1 MATNNTGYLYNWGLE
16 IPGLNSIPSQITGV
30 LVSGINAGYNLNAA
44 QSAFIETL
52 SEVGNQVTP
61 EKKDPDFK
69 FQIYGTNYSKIPI
82 KKVNLESSFT
92 GTPTGGQFVSGND
105 FTNKLV
111 LITKA
116 DGDNLVNS
124 DLGVLSLGQTFG
136 TGDGEYFYPQDTFLN
151 VKKNNLNYADNDS
164 WIENFNKFNSYGFI
178 NYADAGPLSEVPFNL
193 AQKLSGINTNDQFG
207 YSVDTNSNGTVIVMG
222 GLFHD
227 PNGITNAGAALV
239 FTGNSTVGWTQKQK
253 LSGDSANDQFGT
265 SVATNGDGTLIVM
278 GGIGNDGGTTI
289 GSGAALVFTGN
300 STVGWT
306 QKQKLSGDSANDQFG
321 TSVATNGDGTLIVMG
336 GIGNDGGTA
345 VGSGAALVFTGNSTV
360 GWTQKQKLSGDSA
373 QDQFGFSVAINNN
386 GTVIVMGGRFHDPN
400 SVSNAGAA
408 LVFTGNSTVGWTQ
421 KQKLSGDSAEDQ
433 FGYSVAT
440 NGDGTVIVMG
450 GVGNDGGTAA
460 GSGAALVFTGNSTV
474 GWTQKQ
480 KLSGKNAGDQ
490 FGGSV
495 DINSNGTV
503 IVMGGRLHDP
513 NGITNAGAALVFT
526 GNSTVGWT
534 QKQKLSGDSANDQF
548 GTSVATNGD
557 GTLIVMGGIG
567 NDGGTILG
575 SGAALVFRTN
585 IPLALGDAGIILTD
599 LGGRFLNSNPE
610 YNIYEINYGTKE
622 QFLTGTK
629 VKQNISFEMLG
640 TNYPS
645 FPIKGSINETKVW
658 ASYDVKTG
666 MEKNSKNVFSYS
678 VELIDKI
685 KTIQDKII
693 FANATSKN
701 DQFSGYRNLL
711 TPVIRTGIASSFI
724 KYSGFCFASLECPEI
739 KPAGDDPPPIFE
751 CFTGESVESQEY
763 QLFISGIKKKYQSNE
778 LNARKEYDFASA
790 DYLVDKPLLTTFFSI
805 QTGELVYNSFST
817 GDTINFS
824 LYGNDYE
831 TLYKDYHLGNTPT
844 YPNTGFSLTFPNDF
858 SNIDSLVDKLNL
870 ELSGISYPVW
880 YPYECLKGEPSGI
893 YITGGLMFFYKDT
906 GILSGLN
913 YNNIIKFESLRN
925 YSSGFNLFLNLVNRD
940 ESVANFIAS
949 NVKKGFSYLVPDV
962 IELQGFT
969 TGINGS
975 SGWVILDRQSGIYH
989 SITGLKPRLV
999 PVKSF
1004 SDRGLFS
1011 DEDLVEPEIE
1021 EEDFSLDEVPKLG
1034 KFELIESFTQNRFTK
1049 SSAPEYCADPLNSN
1063 KSREIQIYHRINWPI
1078 NVTGCPPELD
1088 EEGGIGDGQGE
1099 EDTGAGEGDSSDSKN
1114 PFFFSILRTG
1124 WLLNPTGE
1132 YLSCLTAPNYTP
1144 LSIEFDKYRVVA
1156 RNFSGLVPLNTEYLI
1171 PKNEIYFANLN
1182 LFSAQAHSSLQPFTG
1197 TASCLVGADF
1207 TADVQD
1213 FVKVPF
1219 YQNYEYTISGE
1230 DRSGIFKVLNQPII
1244 YTPSEEMRNIKFLNL
1259 SGKIVGNITGFI
1271 TANFTGTGFITQE
1284 FTNRRFYNPNTK
1296 EIYFQEVLTKYV
1308 TGSGQIT
1315 GISTGIKETIVN
1327 RDNGL
1332 GVVRFVADPFYKN
1345 IVSNNFA
1352 TGLLLNQRYEE
1363 SDVLGFYF
1371 LTGTVTGL
1379 SNSGYFN
1386 YVTGVTGFTSFLDSG
1401 NLPYYPIY
1409 TGVTQASGI
1418 INFNFNQI
1426 SDFDSVAINNFSITY
1441 HSDSGNFSS
1450 PSFFNSVN
1458 TLNTIINN
1466 GEINFACTSEVFNN
1480 TGILLKASTLYSIG
1494 DSGNSISTSANG
1506 NGIFALQSFLSGG
1519 KTFYPILKSVPEDT
1533 RIFSGTA
1540 SNSVGAT
1547 GFYYDIGSGTVLGDI
1562 NSFVGLREFSG
1573 IWGVKTG
1580 QNFNLVQLLLQ
1591 SGNRYINSGNF
1602 GINNI
1607 LFLNLTYNNQLNIND
1622 ITSDVVQL
1630 KIKDNNFTT
1639 AYSQGYIKTGV
1650 TGELII
1656 RITGTRNL

>member
-16 IPGLNSIPSQITGV
+16 IPGFNSIPPQIIGV
-30 LVSGINAGYNLNAA
+30 LFSGVNAGYNLNAA
-44 QSAFIETL
+44 QSVSLETL
-52 SEVGNQVTP
+52 SEIGSSVVA

-82 KKVNLESSFT
+82 KKVDLESSFT

-124 DLGVLSLGQTFG
+124 DLGVLSLGQTLG
-136 TGDGEYFYPQDTFLN
+136 TGDGEYVYPQDTFLN
-151 VKKNNLNYADNDS
+151 VKKNNLNYADSDS
-164 WIENFNKFNSYGFI
+164 WIENFNKLNSYGFI
-178 NYADAGPLSEVPFNL
+178 NYKDAGPLSTIPFNL
-193 AQKLSGINTNDQFG
+193 A
-207 YSVDTNSNGTVIVMG
+207 
-222 GLFHD
+222 
-227 PNGITNAGAALV
+227 
-239 FTGNSTVGWTQKQK
+239 QK
-253 LSGDSANDQFGT
+253 LSGDSANDQFGH
-265 SVATNGDGTLIVM
+265 SVATNGDGTVIVM
-278 GGIGNDGGTTI
+278 GGIGND
-289 GSGAALVFTGN
+289 
-300 STVGWT
+300 
-306 QKQKLSGDSANDQFG
+306 
-321 TSVATNGDGTLIVMG
+321 NGP
-336 GIGNDGGTA
+336 A
-345 VGSGAALVFTGNSTV
+345 VGSGAAFVFTGNSTV

-373 QDQFGFSVAINNN
+373 QDEFGHSVATNSD
-386 GTVIVMGGRFHDPN
+386 GTVIVMGGRLDDPN
-400 SVSNAGAA
+400 GISNAGSA
-408 LVFTGNSTVGWTQ
+408 LVFTGSTAIGWTQ
-421 KQKLSGDSAEDQ
+421 KQKLSGDSVNDL
-433 FGYSVAT
+433 FGQSVAT

-450 GVGNDGGTAA
+450 G
-460 GSGAALVFTGNSTV
+460 
-474 GWTQKQ
+474 
-480 KLSGKNAGDQ
+480 
-490 FGGSV
+490 
-495 DINSNGTV
+495 
-503 IVMGGRLHDP
+503 
-513 NGITNAGAALVFT
+513 
-526 GNSTVGWT
+526 
-534 QKQKLSGDSANDQF
+534 
-548 GTSVATNGD
+548 
-557 GTLIVMGGIG
+557 IG
-567 NDGGTILG
+567 NDGGAILG
-575 SGAALVFRTN
+575 SGAAMVFRTYT
-585 IPLALGDAGIILTD
+585 PFATGDAGIVLTD
-599 LGGRFLNSNPE
+599 IGGRFLNSNPE

-622 QFLTGTK
+622 EFLTGTK
-629 VKQNISFEMLG
+629 VKQNILFEMLG

-645 FPIKGSINETKVW
+645 FPIKKSSNETKVW
-658 ASYDVKTG
+658 ASYDVETG

-685 KTIQDKII
+685 KTTIQNEII
-693 FANATSKN
+693 FSNASSKN
-701 DQFSGYRNLL
+701 EQFSGYKNLL
-711 TPVIRTGIASSFI
+711 TPIIRTGIVSSFI

-751 CFTGESVESQEY
+751 CFTGESIESQEY
-763 QLFISGIKKKYQSNE
+763 QIFVSGVKKKYQSNE

-790 DYLVDKPLLTTFFSI
+790 DYLVDKPVLTTFFSI

-824 LYGNDYE
+824 LYGDDYE
-831 TLYKDYHLGNTPT
+831 TLYKDYHLGNSPT

-880 YPYECLKGEPSGI
+880 YPYDCLKGEASGI
-893 YITGGLMFFYKDT
+893 YITGGLMSFYKDT

-925 YSSGFNLFLNLVNRD
+925 YPKGFNLSLNLVNRD
-940 ESVANFIAS
+940 EFVANYIAS
-949 NVKKGFSYLVPDV
+949 DIKKGFSYLIPDV

-975 SGWVILDRQSGIYH
+975 SGWVILDRQSGLYH
-989 SITGLKPRLV
+989 SITGLKPKFV

-1004 SDRGLFS
+1004 SDSGLFS

-1021 EEDFSLDEVPKLG
+1021 EEDFSLEEVFQPG
-1034 KFELIESFTQNRFTK
+1034 KFELIESFTQNRYTK
-1049 SSAPEYCADPLNSN
+1049 SSAPEYCAATNS
-1063 KSREIQIYHRINWPI
+1063 KSKEIEIYHRINWPI
-1078 NVTGCPPELD
+1078 DWTGCPPQPPEEKDEGGDD
-1088 EEGGIGDGQGE
+1088 EEN
-1099 EDTGAGEGDSSDSKN
+1099 GEGGGSSDSKN

-1132 YLSCLTAPNYTP
+1132 YLSCLTAPHYTP
-1144 LSIEFDKYRVVA
+1144 LSIAFDKYRVVA
-1156 RNFSGLVPLNTEYLI
+1156 RNFSGLAPLSTEYLI

-1182 LFSAQAHSSLQPFTG
+1182 LFSAQEDSSLKPFSG

-1219 YQNYEYTISGE
+1219 YQNYEYTITEES
-1230 DRSGIFKVLNQPII
+1230 RSGLFKVLNQPVI

-1259 SGKIVGNITGFI
+1259 SGKIIGDITGFI
-1271 TANFTGTGFITQE
+1271 TATFTGTGFITEE

-1315 GISTGIKETIVN
+1315 GSSTGIKEAVVN

-1345 IVSNNFA
+1345 IVSNNFV
-1352 TGLLLNQRYEE
+1352 TGSLLNQRYEE

-1386 YVTGVTGFTSFLDSG
+1386 YVTGVTGLTSFLDSG
-1401 NLPYYPIY
+1401 NLPYYPVY
-1409 TGVTQASGI
+1409 TGVTQATGI

-1426 SDFDSVAINNFSITY
+1426 SNFDSVAINNFSITY
-1441 HSDSGNFSS
+1441 HSDSDNFSS
-1450 PSFFNSVN
+1450 PSFFNSVQ

-1506 NGIFALQSFLSGG
+1506 SGIFALQSFLSGG
-1519 KTFYPILKSVPEDT
+1519 KTFYPVLKSVPGDT

-1547 GFYYDIGSGTVLGDI
+1547 GFYYEIGSGSVLGDI
-1562 NSFVGLREFSG
+1562 NSFGGVREFSG
-1573 IWGVKTG
+1573 IWGIKTG
-1580 QNFNLVQLLLQ
+1580 QNFNLAQLLLE

-1607 LFLNLTYNNQLNIND
+1607 LFLNLTYNNQLNISD
-1622 ITSDVVQL
+1622 STSDVVQL

-1639 AYSQGYIKTGV
+1639 AYSQGYIKSGV
-1650 TGELII
+1650 TGELIF

>member
-16 IPGLNSIPSQITGV
+16 IPGLNSIPPQITGV
-30 LVSGINAGYNLNAA
+30 LFSGVNAGYNLNAA
-44 QSAFIETL
+44 QSVSLETL
-52 SEVGNQVTP
+52 SDTELITEQ
-61 EKKDPDFK
+61 KDPDFK

-116 DGDNLVNS
+116 DGDNLVNL
-124 DLGVLSLGQTFG
+124 DLGVLSLGQTLG

-164 WIENFNKFNSYGFI
+164 WIENFNKLNSYGFI
-178 NYADAGPLSEVPFNL
+178 NYKDAGPLSTTPFNL
-193 AQKLSGINTNDQFG
+193 AQKLSGISLNDQFG
-207 YSVDTNSNGTVIVMG
+207 CSVDTNSNGTVIVMG
-222 GLFHD
+222 GRFHD
-227 PNGITNAGAALV
+227 PNGISVAGAALVFTGNSIVGWKQKQKLSGDSASDQFGFSVATNSDGAVIVMGGPGNDGGTTVGSGAALV

-253 LSGDSANDQFGT
+253 LSGDSAGDQFGY
-265 SVATNGDGTLIVM
+265 SVATNSDGTVIVM
-278 GGIGNDGGTTI
+278 GGIGNDGGTVI

-306 QKQKLSGDSANDQFG
+306 QKQKLSGDSAGDQFG
-321 TSVATNGDGTLIVMG
+321 YSVATNSDGTVIIMGGRGDDPNGIGNAGSALVFTGNSIVGWTQKQKLSGDSGSDFFGSSVATNSGGTVIVMG
-336 GIGNDGGTA
+336 GPGNDGGTT

-373 QDQFGFSVAINNN
+373 GDQFGYSVDINGN
-386 GTVIVMGGRFHDPN
+386 GTVIVMGGRLHDPN
-400 SVSNAGAA
+400 GISEAGAA

-433 FGYSVAT
+433 FG
-440 NGDGTVIVMG
+440 
-450 GVGNDGGTAA
+450 
-460 GSGAALVFTGNSTV
+460 
-474 GWTQKQ
+474 
-480 KLSGKNAGDQ
+480 
-490 FGGSV
+490 
-495 DINSNGTV
+495 
-503 IVMGGRLHDP
+503 
-513 NGITNAGAALVFT
+513 
-526 GNSTVGWT
+526 
-534 QKQKLSGDSANDQF
+534 
-548 GTSVATNGD
+548 TSVATNDD
-557 GTLIVMGGIG
+557 GTLIVMGGPG
-567 NDGGTILG
+567 NDGGTTVG
-575 SGAALVFRTN
+575 SGAALVFRTYT
-585 IPLALGDAGIILTD
+585 PFAPEDAGIVLTD

-622 QFLTGTK
+622 QFLTGAK
-629 VKQNISFEMLG
+629 VKQNISFEILG

-645 FPIKGSINETKVW
+645 FPIKKSSNETKVW
-658 ASYDVKTG
+658 ASYDVETG

-685 KTIQDKII
+685 KIIQNEII
-693 FANATSKN
+693 FSNAISKN
-701 DQFSGYRNLL
+701 EQLSGYRNLL
-711 TPVIRTGIASSFI
+711 TPVIRTGLVSSFI
-724 KYSGFCFASLECPEI
+724 KYSGFCFASLECPEV
-739 KPAGDDPPPIFE
+739 KEGEDPPAIFE
-751 CFTGESVESQEY
+751 CFTGESIESQEY
-763 QLFISGIKKKYQSNE
+763 QIFVSGVKKKYQSNE

-790 DYLVDKPLLTTFFSI
+790 DYLVDKPVLTTFFSI

-824 LYGNDYE
+824 LYENDYE
-831 TLYKDYHLGNTPT
+831 TLYKDYHLGNSPT
-844 YPNTGFSLTFPNDF
+844 YPNTGFSLTYPGDF

-870 ELSGISYPVW
+870 RLNNISYPVW
-880 YPYECLKGEPSGI
+880 YPYDCLKGEASGI
-893 YITGGLMFFYKDT
+893 YITGGLMSFYKDT

-925 YSSGFNLFLNLVNRD
+925 YPKGFNLSLNLVNRD
-940 ESVANFIAS
+940 QFVANYIAS
-949 NVKKGFSYLVPDV
+949 DIKKGFSYLIPDV

-975 SGWVILDRQSGIYH
+975 SGWVILDRQSGLYH
-989 SITGLKPRLV
+989 SITGLQPRFV

-1004 SDRGLFS
+1004 SDSGLFS
-1011 DEDLVEPEIE
+1011 NEDLVEPEVV
-1021 EEDFSLDEVPKLG
+1021 EEDFSLEEVFQPG

-1049 SSAPEYCADPLNSN
+1049 SNAPEYCADASRS
-1063 KSREIQIYHRINWPI
+1063 KSREIEIYHRINWPI
-1078 NVTGCPPELD
+1078 DWTGCPPQPP
-1088 EEGGIGDGQGE
+1088 EEKD
-1099 EDTGAGEGDSSDSKN
+1099 EGDSSKQDEENVIGEGGGSLDSKN

-1156 RNFSGLVPLNTEYLI
+1156 RNFSGLVPLSTEYLI

-1182 LFSAQAHSSLQPFTG
+1182 LFSAQAHSSPQPFTG
-1197 TASCLVGADF
+1197 KASCLVGADF

-1219 YQNYEYTISGE
+1219 YQNYEYTITGE
-1230 DRSGIFKVLNQPII
+1230 NRSGLFKVLNQPVI

-1259 SGKIVGNITGFI
+1259 SGKIIGNITGYI
-1271 TANFTGTGFITQE
+1271 TATFTGTGFITQE
-1284 FTNRRFYNPNTK
+1284 FNNRRFYNPNTK

-1315 GISTGIKETIVN
+1315 GSSTAIKENVVN
-1327 RDNGL
+1327 QENAL
-1332 GVVRFVADPFYKN
+1332 GVTRFKAEPFYKN
-1345 IVSNNFA
+1345 IVSNNFV
-1352 TGLLLNQRYEE
+1352 TGLLLNQKYEE

-1401 NLPYYPIY
+1401 NLPYYPVY
-1409 TGVTQASGI
+1409 TGVTQATGI

-1426 SDFDSVAINNFSITY
+1426 SNFDSVAINNFAITY
-1441 HSDSGNFSS
+1441 HSDSGNFPS

-1519 KTFYPILKSVPEDT
+1519 KTFYPILKSVPGDT

-1547 GFYYDIGSGTVLGDI
+1547 GFYYEIGSGSVLGDI
-1562 NSFVGLREFSG
+1562 NSFSGVREFSG
-1573 IWGVKTG
+1573 IWGIKTG
-1580 QNFNLVQLLLQ
+1580 QNFDLAQLLLE

-1607 LFLNLTYNNQLNIND
+1607 LFLNLSYNNQLNISD
-1622 ITSDVVQL
+1622 STSDVVQL

-1650 TGELII
+1650 TGELIF
-1656 RITGTRNL
+1656 RINGTRNL

>member
-16 IPGLNSIPSQITGV
+16 IPGFNSIPPQITGV
-30 LVSGINAGYNLNAA
+30 LFSGVNAGYNLNAA
-44 QSAFIETL
+44 QSVSLETL
-52 SEVGNQVTP
+52 SEIGSSVVA

-82 KKVNLESSFT
+82 KKVDLESSFT

-124 DLGVLSLGQTFG
+124 DLGVLSLGQTLG
-136 TGDGEYFYPQDTFLN
+136 TGDGEYVYPQDTFLN
-151 VKKNNLNYADNDS
+151 VKKNNLNYADSDS
-164 WIENFNKFNSYGFI
+164 WIENFNKLNSYGFI
-178 NYADAGPLSEVPFNL
+178 NYKDAGPLSTIPFNL
-193 AQKLSGINTNDQFG
+193 A
-207 YSVDTNSNGTVIVMG
+207 
-222 GLFHD
+222 
-227 PNGITNAGAALV
+227 
-239 FTGNSTVGWTQKQK
+239 QK
-253 LSGDSANDQFGT
+253 LSGDSANDQFGH
-265 SVATNGDGTLIVM
+265 SVATNTDGSVIVM
-278 GGIGNDGGTTI
+278 GGIGNDGGTI
-289 GSGAALVFTGN
+289 
-300 STVGWT
+300 
-306 QKQKLSGDSANDQFG
+306 
-321 TSVATNGDGTLIVMG
+321 
-336 GIGNDGGTA
+336 

-373 QDQFGFSVAINNN
+373 ADQFGHSVATNGDGTVIVMGGIGNDNGPAVGSGAAFVFTGN
-386 GTVIVMGGRFHDPN
+386 STVGWTQKQKLSGDSAQDEFGHSVATNSDGTVIVMGGRLDDPN
-400 SVSNAGAA
+400 GISNAGSALVFTGNSTVGWTQA
-408 LVFTGNSTVGWTQ
+408 QKLSGDSEEDRFGYSVATNNDGSIIVMGGIFNDGGALVGSGAVLVFTGNSTVGWTQ
-421 KQKLSGDSAEDQ
+421 KQKLSGDSAGAQ
-433 FGYSVAT
+433 FGRSVAT

-450 GVGNDGGTAA
+450 GPLDDNGNG
-460 GSGAALVFTGNSTV
+460 
-474 GWTQKQ
+474 
-480 KLSGKNAGDQ
+480 
-490 FGGSV
+490 
-495 DINSNGTV
+495 
-503 IVMGGRLHDP
+503 
-513 NGITNAGAALVFT
+513 TNAGAALVFT

-534 QKQKLSGDSANDQF
+534 QAQKLSGDSAGALFGFSVTTNSDGTVIVMGGRLDDPNGISNAGSALVFTGSTAIGWTQKQKLSGDSVNDLF
-548 GTSVATNGD
+548 GQSVATNGD
-557 GTLIVMGGIG
+557 GTVIVMGGIG
-567 NDGGTILG
+567 NDGGAILG
-575 SGAALVFRTN
+575 SGAAMVFRTYT
-585 IPLALGDAGIILTD
+585 PFATGDAGIVLTD
-599 LGGRFLNSNPE
+599 IGGRFLNSNPE

-622 QFLTGTK
+622 EFLTGTK
-629 VKQNISFEMLG
+629 VKQNILFEMLG

-645 FPIKGSINETKVW
+645 FPIKKSSNETKVW
-658 ASYDVKTG
+658 ASYDVETG

-685 KTIQDKII
+685 KTTIQNEII
-693 FANATSKN
+693 FSNASSKN
-701 DQFSGYRNLL
+701 EQFSGYKNLL
-711 TPVIRTGIASSFI
+711 TPIIRTGIVSSFI

-751 CFTGESVESQEY
+751 CFTGESIESQEY
-763 QLFISGIKKKYQSNE
+763 QIFVSGVKKKYQSNE

-790 DYLVDKPLLTTFFSI
+790 DYLVDKPVLTTFFSI

-824 LYGNDYE
+824 LYGDDYE
-831 TLYKDYHLGNTPT
+831 TLYKDYHLGNSPT

-880 YPYECLKGEPSGI
+880 YPYDCLKGEASGI
-893 YITGGLMFFYKDT
+893 YITGGLMSFYKDT

-925 YSSGFNLFLNLVNRD
+925 YPKGFNLSLNLVNRD
-940 ESVANFIAS
+940 EFVANYIAS
-949 NVKKGFSYLVPDV
+949 DIKKGFSYLIPDV

-975 SGWVILDRQSGIYH
+975 SGWVILDRQSGLYH
-989 SITGLKPRLV
+989 SITGLKPKFV

-1004 SDRGLFS
+1004 SDSGLFS

-1021 EEDFSLDEVPKLG
+1021 EEDFSLEEVFQPG
-1034 KFELIESFTQNRFTK
+1034 KFELIESFTQNRYTK
-1049 SSAPEYCADPLNSN
+1049 SSAPEYCAATNS
-1063 KSREIQIYHRINWPI
+1063 KSKEIEIYHRINWPI
-1078 NVTGCPPELD
+1078 DWTGCPPQPPEEKDEGGDD
-1088 EEGGIGDGQGE
+1088 EEN
-1099 EDTGAGEGDSSDSKN
+1099 GEGGGSSDSKN

-1132 YLSCLTAPNYTP
+1132 YLSCLTAPHYTP
-1144 LSIEFDKYRVVA
+1144 LSIAFDKYRVVA
-1156 RNFSGLVPLNTEYLI
+1156 RNFSGLAPLSTEYLI

-1182 LFSAQAHSSLQPFTG
+1182 LFSAQEDSSPKPFSG

-1219 YQNYEYTISGE
+1219 YQNYEYTITEES
-1230 DRSGIFKVLNQPII
+1230 RSGLFKVLNQPVI

-1259 SGKIVGNITGFI
+1259 SGKIIGDITGFI
-1271 TANFTGTGFITQE
+1271 TATFTGTGFITEE

-1315 GISTGIKETIVN
+1315 GSSTGIKEAVVN

-1345 IVSNNFA
+1345 IVSNNFV
-1352 TGLLLNQRYEE
+1352 TGSLLNQRYEE

-1386 YVTGVTGFTSFLDSG
+1386 YVTGVTGLTSFLDSG
-1401 NLPYYPIY
+1401 NLPYYPVY
-1409 TGVTQASGI
+1409 TGVTQATGI

-1426 SDFDSVAINNFSITY
+1426 SNFDSVAINNFSITY
-1441 HSDSGNFSS
+1441 HSDSDNFSS
-1450 PSFFNSVN
+1450 PSFFNSVQ

-1506 NGIFALQSFLSGG
+1506 SGIFALQSFLSGG
-1519 KTFYPILKSVPEDT
+1519 KTFYPVLKSVPGDT

-1547 GFYYDIGSGTVLGDI
+1547 GFYYEIGSGSVLGDI
-1562 NSFVGLREFSG
+1562 NSFGGVREFSG
-1573 IWGVKTG
+1573 IWGIKTG
-1580 QNFNLVQLLLQ
+1580 QNFNLAQLLLE

-1607 LFLNLTYNNQLNIND
+1607 LFLNLTYNNQLNISD
-1622 ITSDVVQL
+1622 STSDVVQL

-1639 AYSQGYIKTGV
+1639 AYSQGYIKSGV
-1650 TGELII
+1650 TGELIF